1 MPLTSD
7 FNPTPP
13 GQLIIYPQGTR
24 VSPGDFKPYKIGVAA
39 LYQQTGQ
46 DCLPV
51 ACNVGVFWPKYGIM
65 RKPGVAVVECLP
77 VIPAGLENS
86 ELMSELEK
94 SIEKR
99 TNQLIAEV
107 KI

>member
-1 MPLTSD
+1 
-7 FNPTPP
+7 
-13 GQLIIYPQGTR
+13 
-24 VSPGDFKPYKIGVAA
+24 
-39 LYQQTGQ
+39 
-46 DCLPV
+46 
-51 ACNVGVFWPKYGIM
+51 M

-107 KI
+107 EI

>member
-1 MPLTSD
+1 MMSAVASGA
-7 FNPTPP
+7 TPP

-51 ACNVGVFWPKYGIM
+51 ACNVGSSGLNMASCVNPEWQSLN
-65 RKPGVAVVECLP
+65 VCL
-77 VIPAGLENS
+77 
-86 ELMSELEK
+86 
-94 SIEKR
+94 
-99 TNQLIAEV
+99 
-107 KI
+107 